1 MALQHNYDTSS
12 IPRSPGKPLSSPLG
26 SSLRKIDSY
35 NHVLAVFSGA
45 VLAVTMLGCGS
56 SYSKTA
62 ITMPTGQTGRPSLW
76 VANNDNVVEFG
87 PTELSAQG
95 STAAVP
101 ELVVNSS
108 AFAAPQGVVFGPAGN
123 LWVVDGGTMH
133 KGGNAKPAL
142 LQFTSSNLA
151 GIQAPVAA
159 SPNITVN
166 SSSFVFPQ
174 QAVFD
179 SMGNL
184 WVSDSGANAV
194 FEFTSSQLK
203 ASGTVVPN
211 ITLMSSPAFNGPL
224 GIAFDSTGGLW
235 VSNHNA
241 MTIFGFSAATLPTAM
256 GSATVTP
263 STVLSDDG
271 KQSIQSPWALAFDGS
286 GNLWSSNSST
296 PSSVVEFSKSSLAGS
311 GSPTPAITVTSA
323 SVSGN
328 ASLNAPS
335 GVAFDHTGNLA
346 VVSSATPF
354 GVALY
359 GTSQLSTGGA
369 IMPNALL
376 VGDVT
381 TLSSPAGCVFGP
393 TITYGSSGIYTT
405 SRSN

>member
-1 MALQHNYDTSS
+1 MALQHNHETSTIS
-12 IPRSPGKPLSSPLG
+12 RSAEKPLSSPFG
-26 SSLRKIDSY
+26 SSLGKINSY
-35 NHVLAVFSGA
+35 HHVLAAFSGA
-45 VLAVTMLGCGS
+45 ILAVTMLGCGS

-62 ITMPTGQTGRPSLW
+62 ITIPTGQTSRPSLW
-76 VANNDNVVEFG
+76 VANNENVVEFG

-133 KGGNAKPAL
+133 KGGNSKPAL

-166 SSSFVFPQ
+166 SSAFVFPQ

-179 SMGNL
+179 RMGNL

-203 ASGTVVPN
+203 SSGTLAPN
-211 ITLMSSPAFNGPL
+211 ITLMSSPAFSGPL
-224 GIAFDSTGGLW
+224 GIAFDSDGGLW

-241 MTIFGFSAATLPTAM
+241 TTIFGFSASTLPTAM
-256 GSATVTP
+256 GSTTVTP
-263 STVLSDDG
+263 TTVLSDDG
-271 KQSIQSPWALAFDGS
+271 KQSIQSPWGLAFDSS
-286 GNLWSSNSST
+286 GNLWSSNSNT
-296 PSSVVEFSKSSLAGS
+296 PSSVVQFSKASLAGS
-311 GSPTPAITVTSA
+311 GNPTPAITLTSA
-323 SVSGN
+323 NVSGD
-328 ASLNAPS
+328 ASLNAP
-335 GVAFDHTGNLA
+335 GGLALDNTGNLA
-346 VVSSATPF
+346 VVSTANPF
-354 GVALY
+354 GIALY
-359 GTSQLSTGGA
+359 GTSQLSAGGA
-369 IMPNALL
+369 VAPNALL